1 MDYRITH
8 VALLRVRKFSNI
20 RLIDRITEDRLCKK
34 VKLQAKMK
42 LRLEEDKRLHEL
54 LDNTKLKYF

>member
-42 LRLEEDKRLHEL
+42 LRLEDKRLYEL

>member
-42 LRLEEDKRLHEL
+42 LRLEDKRLHEL